1 MPLIELKNVS
11 KIYEMGNNKIGALDG
26 IFFSLDPGEFL
37 AIIGPSGSG
46 KSTLM
51 HIMGLLDTPTS
62 GEILLE
68 GKNINGFSENKL
80 ARLRSE
86 KIGFIFQAFN
96 LLPRTS
102 SVGNVM
108 MPILYSANKKK
119 SQERAI
125 AMLKKVG
132 LENRLNNTPNQLSGG
147 QQQRVAIARALIN
160 DPQVVFADEPTGNL
174 DSQAGEEIMHILS
187 QLNKEGKTIVLVTHE
202 ANIAR
207 YARRIIEMKDGK
219 II

>member
-11 KIYEMGNNKIGALDG
+11 KIYEMGSNKINALDG
-26 IFFSLDPGEFL
+26 VFFSLDPGEFL

-51 HIMGLLDTPTS
+51 HVMGLLDAPTS

-68 GKNINGFSENKL
+68 GQNIGDFSENKL
-80 ARLRSE
+80 ACLRSE

-102 SVGNVM
+102 SVENVT
-108 MPILYSANKKK
+108 MPMLYSANKKR
-119 SQERAI
+119 SRERAI
-125 AMLKKVG
+125 EMLKKVG

-160 DPQVVFADEPTGNL
+160 DPQIIFADEPTGNL
-174 DSQAGEEIMHILS
+174 DSKAGKEIMTILS
-187 QLNKEGKTIVLVTHE
+187 ELNKEGKTIVLVTHE
-202 ANIAR
+202 TNIAR
-207 YARRIIEMKDGK
+207 YAQRTIEMKDGR
-219 II
+219 IV